1 MKAYMSYRTSSIP
14 FYDCNG
20 KIIFVRDEI
29 RAKMCK
35 TTYSDHDSSK
45 TILPV
50 VGSFL
55 GQTMC

>member
-1 MKAYMSYRTSSIP
+1 MSYRTSSIP

-35 TTYSDHDSSK
+35 TKYSDHDSSK
-45 TILPV
+45 IVLPV